1 MKYFLSLLFFCLL
14 ACNSPKESDATN
26 EEIDPV
32 VEREFYLGA
41 DLSYVNEIEDC
52 GANFRSEN
60 NLVDPYQ
67 LFAEK
72 NCNLVRIR
80 KWHTPDFSPYSN
92 YEDIEKSLQRA
103 KQNAMPLLLDFHYS
117 DTWAD
122 PEKQYIP
129 EAWKDITS
137 TTILGDSVYQYTV
150 QTLEKLKAKGLLPEM
165 VQIGNETNNEILQP
179 YGTHAESIN
188 WERNAF
194 LLNRG
199 LEAVDDFNLQHQ
211 TSIEKMLHIAQPENA
226 LWWFAE
232 AHQNGIGNYD
242 WIGLSYYPLWSEYQ
256 LDRIA
261 EAIELLKNTYQK
273 KVMIV
278 ETAYPYTLENADEAN
293 NILSQSA
300 LIDGYPATPEGQ
312 KQYLLDLTQEV
323 INGGGKGVIYWEPA
337 WVTSD
342 CHTLWGH
349 GSHWDNATFFNAQ
362 EQNNALPAFD
372 YYQLENYT
380 FDE

>member
-1 MKYFLSLLFFCLL
+1 MKTITYLLIASLLL
-14 ACNSPKESDATN
+14 ACNSSDKEENSL
-26 EEIDPV
+26 EEPPV
-32 VEREFYLGA
+32 SVPDFYLGA

-52 GANFRSEN
+52 GATFQNEGAQ
-60 NLVDPYQ
+60 VDPYQ

-80 KWHTPDFSPYSN
+80 KWHSPDFSPYSN

-103 KQNAMPLLLDFHYS
+103 KQNGMPVLLDFHYS

-129 EAWKDITS
+129 DAWKDVES
-137 TTILGDSVYQYTV
+137 TAILGDSVYQYTFE
-150 QTLEKLKAKGLLPEM
+150 TLQKLKDKNLLPEM

-194 LLNRG
+194 LLNKG
-199 LEAVDDFNLQHQ
+199 IEAVDDFNLQFQ

-232 AHQNGIGNYD
+232 AHQNGIANYD

-261 EAIELLKNTYQK
+261 EAIAELKNTYQK
-273 KVMIV
+273 QVMIV
-278 ETAYPYTLENADEAN
+278 ETAYPHSLENADAAN
-293 NILSQSA
+293 NILDQSA
-300 LIDGYPATPEGQ
+300 LIDGYPPTPEGQ
-312 KQYLLDLTQEV
+312 KQYLIDLTQEV
-323 INGGGKGVIYWEPA
+323 INGGGKGLIYWEPA

-362 EQNNALPAFD
+362 DNNNALPAFD
-372 YYQLENYT
+372 FYMTENYLV
-380 FDE
+380 E

>member
-1 MKYFLSLLFFCLL
+1 MKTVTYLLIASLLL
-14 ACNSPKESDATN
+14 ACNSSDKEEN
-26 EEIDPV
+26 NLEEPPV
-32 VEREFYLGA
+32 STPDFYLGA

-52 GANFRSEN
+52 GATFQNEGAQ
-60 NLVDPYQ
+60 VDPYQ

-80 KWHTPDFSPYSN
+80 KWHSPDFSPYSN

-103 KQNAMPLLLDFHYS
+103 KQNGMPVLLDFHYS

-129 EAWKDITS
+129 VAWKDIES
-137 TTILGDSVYQYTV
+137 TAILGDSVYQYTF
-150 QTLEKLKAKGLLPEM
+150 QTLQKLKDKNLLPEM

-194 LLNRG
+194 LLNKG
-199 LEAVDDFNLQHQ
+199 IEAVDDFNLQFQ

-232 AHQNGIGNYD
+232 AHQNGIANYD

-261 EAIELLKNTYQK
+261 EAIAELKNTYQK

-278 ETAYPYTLENADEAN
+278 ETAYPHSLENADAAN
-293 NILSQSA
+293 NILDQSA
-300 LIDGYPATPEGQ
+300 LIDGYPPTPEGQ
-312 KQYLLDLTQEV
+312 KQYLINLTQEV

-362 EQNNALPAFD
+362 DNNNALPAFD
-372 YYQLENYT
+372 FYMTENYLV
-380 FDE
+380 E